1 MAPSHGEHVGFLEG
15 VNMDS
20 RFYRLEALTVSCFLE
35 TVIGI
40 VMRGVDVYRMSKF
53 LQPESSIDHKA
64 FGATWQ
70 NVWQTLFGDFTTKT
84 HRFRG
89 LDAETQRVVV
99 VRT

>member
-1 MAPSHGEHVGFLEG
+1 MASHGEHAESLKYINMNSMIHVLET
-15 VNMDS
+15 
-20 RFYRLEALTVSCFLE
+20 LTVSCFLE

-40 VMRGVDVYRMSKF
+40 VVRGVDVYRMSKF

-70 NVWQTLFGDFTTKT
+70 NVWQTLLGDFTTKT

>member
-1 MAPSHGEHVGFLEG
+1 MASHGEHAESLKDININSIIRVSET
-15 VNMDS
+15 
-20 RFYRLEALTVSCFLE
+20 LTVSCFLE

-40 VMRGVDVYRMSKF
+40 VVRGVDVYRMSKF

-64 FGATWQ
+64 FGATCQ